1 MNIVGSITITV
12 NYIDETRG
20 IEYED
25 LLYTEIINNL
35 KPYSP
40 VNIIRVPSGGD
51 SHNNTLCKLMFSDYS
66 DLKDFSTTIISKR
79 EEIESNIEG
88 MTFKVVMEIN
98 DLQSDFSYNNKDFV
112 YNSINKL
119 AIEQQKLT
127 DALYGIY
134 ENLRQQRRFNESI
147 LGQERTNNIMIGFDP
162 TKDKWN

>member
-1 MNIVGSITITV
+1 MNIVGSITITMS
-12 NYIDETRG
+12 YIDESRG
-20 IEYED
+20 LEYES
-25 LLYTEIINNL
+25 LLYTEVINNL

-40 VNIIRVPSGGD
+40 INIIRMPLAND
-51 SHNNTLCKLMFSDYS
+51 STEQVLCKIMFSDYS
-66 DLKDFSTTIISKR
+66 DLKDFSVAILGKR
-79 EEIESNIEG
+79 DEIETDIEG
-88 MTFKVVMEIN
+88 MTFKVIMEIS

-119 AIEQQKLT
+119 AIEQQKLA

-147 LGQERTNNIMIGFDP
+147 LGQEKTHNVMIGFDP